1 MIHLHL
7 KLLFVAA
14 AFLTAALRPIL
25 AEIDAESSCIPGTF
39 STIKANLLRTLIL
52 CYVYDCP
59 EGITDAIAKDFNKFH
74 HYDLHPAAMK
84 DDGAGC
90 GAAAAHAAG
99 APAAGT
105 PAAPADPAAAPKA
118 DAAPAGDAAPAA
130 DAAPAEAPAARRRL
144 KRDAPAVA
152 AAAAAPAAAE
162 EKAIEVPVQVLSK
175 LAKLTSALEKDRNA
189 ALSACTDWMSMLN
202 KLLIDIMQA
211 NKQCFLEPADRYP
224 AELPDDGAEI
234 DCDEMTVYMRQLQK
248 HFGGQCDSQGK
259 NCPDKLKTA
268 VKWFGK
274 AYKQLGR
281 NCYYDAYEYM
291 DSK

>member
-1 MIHLHL
+1 MIRLHL
-7 KLLFVAA
+7 TLLSAVAV
-14 AFLTAALRPIL
+14 FLTLRPTL

-59 EGITDAIAKDFNKFH
+59 EDITNAIAKDFNKFH

-84 DDGAGC
+84 GDCAG
-90 GAAAAHAAG
+90 GDAAAAAG
-99 APAAGT
+99 APAGT
-105 PAAPADPAAAPKA
+105 PAASAAPADPAKA
-118 DAAPAGDAAPAA
+118 DASPAAAGDAAPPAEA
-130 DAAPAEAPAARRRL
+130 PPAEAPAALRRL
-144 KRDAPAVA
+144 KRDAPAAVP
-152 AAAAAPAAAE
+152 AAAPAAAAE